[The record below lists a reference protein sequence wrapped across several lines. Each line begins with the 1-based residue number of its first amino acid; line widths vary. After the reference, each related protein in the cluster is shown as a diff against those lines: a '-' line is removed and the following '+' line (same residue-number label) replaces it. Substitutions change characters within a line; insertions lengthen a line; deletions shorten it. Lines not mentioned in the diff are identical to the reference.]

1 MKNFIGV
8 IVGFIVFLF
17 LIFVVDKAIVNTI
30 LNAIPASVGE
40 WVGLIKIGLW
50 FLILWLTLGLAFA
63 ISIFLGT
70 LVGVT
75 GNNVTIKRW
84 KMKRKIKSRLR

>member
-17 LIFVVDKAIVNTI
+17 LIFVVDKAIVNAI

-84 KMKRKIKSRLR
+84 KRKIKSRLR